1 MRDHSVVEVEEQ
13 LKKKF
18 PDLSALLCRIND
30 VNVKQSDPNLEKF
43 KEQIIKDVAKR
54 YTIDSL
60 KDTPIFRAYRDFF
73 WKIGIDPTKTRPAAE
88 ALIRRIIIG
97 TPIPR
102 VNTLV
107 DAYNLASI
115 ETGVSIAAFD
125 ADKLNGKLLMR
136 QAISSEVF
144 FGIGM
149 DKQRLLQGEEVIIQ
163 DNEKIIAIYP
173 YRDAENTKI
182 IYSTNNIELMICGVP
197 GISEQQLLNA
207 LQVTTNYITKFC
219 DGILT

>member
-1 MRDHSVVEVEEQ
+1 MMYYSAVEVEEQ
-13 LKKKF
+13 LKKKY
-18 PDLSALLCRIND
+18 PNLLAITCKISN

-43 KEQIIKDVAKR
+43 KDEIIQEVRQR
-54 YTIDSL
+54 YSIYSL
-60 KDTPIFRAYRDFF
+60 KDMPIFRAYRDFF
-73 WKIGIDPTKTRPAAE
+73 WKIGTDPTKTRPAAE
-88 ALIRRIIIG
+88 ALIRRIVSG
-97 TPIPR
+97 NPIPR
-102 VNTLV
+102 INALV

-125 ADKLNGKLLMR
+125 ADKLHGKLLMR
-136 QAISSEVF
+136 QAKSGEVF

-149 DKQRLLQGEEVIIQ
+149 AKQRLLQGEEIIIQ

-182 IYSTNNIELMICGVP
+182 TCLTNNVELMICGVS
-197 GISEQQLLNA
+197 GISEQQLLDA

-219 DGILT
+219 GGTLT